1 MEVSEIR
8 RRLQQV
14 IRDVKRAE
22 SEKRVESDAAS
33 KAYEIF
39 LPRTALPVFRT
50 LAGALTAEGYPFR
63 VSTPATGVRL
73 ASEHAPEDFLE
84 IELDTSG
91 AITQV
96 IGRVN
101 RRRGGRVD
109 RRETPVREGATVEH
123 LTEEDV
129 LSFALAAVADLL
141 ER

>member
-14 IRDVKRAE
+14 LREVKRAE
-22 SEKRVESDAAS
+22 SEKRTQNDAAA
-33 KAYEIF
+33 KAYEVF

-63 VSTPATGVRL
+63 VSTPASSVRL

-91 AITQV
+91 SAAQV

-101 RRRGGRVD
+101 RRRGRQPS
-109 RRETPVREGATVEH
+109 RT
-123 LTEEDV
+123 
-129 LSFALAAVADLL
+129 
-141 ER
+141 

>member
-8 RRLQQV
+8 RRLLQR
-14 IRDVKRAE
+14 IEEVKRAE
-22 SEKRVESDAAS
+22 TEKRTRNDAAA

-63 VSTPATGVRL
+63 VSTPATGIRL
-73 ASEHAPEDFLE
+73 ASEHAPEDFVEL
-84 IELDTSG
+84 ELDTAG
-91 AITQV
+91 AEPLV
-96 IGRVN
+96 VGRIN
-101 RRRGGRVD
+101 RRRGSRVD
-109 RRETPVREGATVEH
+109 RIERPVREGTTVDG

-129 LSFALAAVADLL
+129 LTFALGAVAAIL